1 MSSGITLS
9 SRPWTIS
16 VSWPILRSSSSG
28 MTISSTLFCR
38 GGGNIEE
45 NASWKPGWMLAS

>member
-1 MSSGITLS
+1 
-9 SRPWTIS
+9 
-16 VSWPILRSSSSG
+16 
-28 MTISSTLFCR
+28 MTISSTLLCR